1 MLTLSRGLREEIRNS
16 PGGLSSLKRQLRE
29 LASWLPLLHLLS
41 PSESSATL
49 WFLPT
54 FTQERAAERERLQFA
69 HISKTNKASHV
80 PTRMC
85 AHLIRLS
92 HLFLVGTL
100 DSSNH

>member
-29 LASWLPLLHLLS
+29 LVSWLPLLHLLS

-54 FTQERAAERERLQFA
+54 FTQERAAERERGCSLLTSAKQIKQATFQRGCVL
-69 HISKTNKASHV
+69 T
-80 PTRMC
+80 
-85 AHLIRLS
+85 
-92 HLFLVGTL
+92 
-100 DSSNH
+100 